1 MNIVDFL
8 IPLALALGGTFAVAF
23 AISVFTGQYDDLET
37 PAHRILLD
45 DLKENRTETK
55 GNAP

>member
-23 AISVFTGQYDDLET
+23 ALSVWTGQYDDLET
-37 PAHRILLD
+37 PAHRMLLD
-45 DLKENRTETK
+45 EKMDRLETK
-55 GNAP
+55 GKTP